1 MELSGVE
8 AAGHAGA
15 FTPREFDP
23 STGIR
28 HPRDALAS
36 LKRLR
41 ERALPA
47 PAVDAR
53 LTASS
58 A

>member
-1 MELSGVE
+1 LELSGVE
-8 AAGHAGA
+8 TAGHAGA
-15 FTPREFDP
+15 FTPR
-23 STGIR
+23 
-28 HPRDALAS
+28 DALPS